1 MQLATPAHST
11 SVPTPVSDIISCGVA
26 AANLILTFRVVQDVL
41 VLMQCPVQPLS
52 LCRAKT
58 IGALRMVD
66 AGEQDDKIIAVCA
79 DDPAYKHYNDISELP
94 AHRWKEIRSFFL
106 TYKRGQLE
114 EKYGK
119 HVEIN
124 IKEGA
129 VFGVADPF
137 KDQPLSPKKGVTV
150 DEDMI
155 SAEEAKRIIVDAQR
169 LYQEDKKAKAEKQ

>member
-1 MQLATPAHST
+1 M
-11 SVPTPVSDIISCGVA
+11 
-26 AANLILTFRVVQDVL
+26 QDVL
-41 VLMQCPVQPLS
+41 VLMQAPVQPLS

-94 AHRWKEIRSFFL
+94 AHRWKEIRTFFL

-119 HVEIN
+119 DVQITV
-124 IKEGA
+124 KEGA
-129 VFGVADPF
+129 VHGVADPF
-137 KDQPLSPKKGVTV
+137 KDQPLSPTKGVTV

-155 SAEEAKRIIVDAQR
+155 GAEEAKRIIVDSQR
-169 LYQEDKKAKAEKQ
+169 MYEEDMKAKADRQ

>member
-1 MQLATPAHST
+1 M
-11 SVPTPVSDIISCGVA
+11 
-26 AANLILTFRVVQDVL
+26 
-41 VLMQCPVQPLS
+41 VLMQAPVQPLS

-79 DDPAYKHYNDISELP
+79 DDPAYNHYNDISELP
-94 AHRWKEIRSFFL
+94 AHRWKEIRTFFL

-119 HVEIN
+119 GVN
-124 IKEGA
+124 IVVKEGA
-129 VFGVADPF
+129 VNGISDPF
-137 KDQPLSPKKGVTV
+137 KDEPLSPTKGVTV

-155 SAEEAKRIIVDAQR
+155 GAKEAKRIIVDSQR
-169 LYQEDKKAKAEKQ
+169 MYAEEQQAKANKQ